1 MEPLHR
7 VTPPTL
13 DVLETGLASDDGPV
27 WGLVIIT
34 RTGRPSGTIYPIL
47 ERLERQGWITG
58 AWEAEG
64 ERSGP
69 RRRHYAFTAE
79 GREAATELM
88 TTAAARRRAAA
99 ARPSRAATGRPG
111 GARRPVEG

>member
-1 MEPLHR
+1 MEPLQR

-13 DVLETGLASDDGPV
+13 DVLETLLTSDDGPV
-27 WGLVIIT
+27 WGLVIIK

-58 AWEAEG
+58 SWEAEG

-69 RRRHYAFTAE
+69 RRRLYEFTAE
-79 GREAATELM
+79 GRDAAAALM
-88 TTAAARRRAAA
+88 TTAAERRRTAAS
-99 ARPSRAATGRPG
+99 RPSRAAAGSLGGDRPAVG
-111 GARRPVEG
+111 